1 MMKHVV
7 ANLFF
12 ALLLNASP
20 FAFARAALGKSDAT
34 MESNVQ
40 SRSITTRAM
49 LKKNE
54 VQSLSQLTATKDR
67 ELLGCRTILEIVLA
81 HPSLFS
87 TLATA
92 VGVVPGLADTLD
104 DPDAELTLFA
114 PTNNAFTRA
123 FDTYIPVPI
132 EEFLELPEAVADTL
146 LYHAVGGTFY
156 TPQLPSTVT
165 TLQNETIGINRGK
178 LRITLDPFVP
188 ESVQVIGPN
197 IPACR
202 SVVHVIDLVMVPESV
217 AVLF

>member
-1 MMKHVV
+1 MKHVV

-12 ALLLNASP
+12 ALLLSAFPS
-20 FAFARAALGKSDAT
+20 AFARATL
-34 MESNVQ
+34 E
-40 SRSITTRAM
+40 
-49 LKKNE
+49 KNE
-54 VQSLSQLTATKDR
+54 VHSLSQLSITKDR

-92 VGVVPGLADTLD
+92 VGVVPGLADALD

-123 FDTYIPVPI
+123 FDTYIPITI
-132 EEFLELPEAVADTL
+132 EEFLELPDAVADTL

-156 TPQLPSTVT
+156 TPQLPSTLT
-165 TLQNETIGINRGK
+165 TLQNETIAVNRGK
-178 LRITLDPFVP
+178 FRIALDPFVP

-197 IPACR
+197 IPACK